1 MNTHTKEHAFIPGTF
16 DLAFKEI
23 ITSDSCRDYT
33 CKIISGITNIDEEL
47 LKENLVIQKER
58 LPKEFKTE
66 KTKETDVLLSVEG
79 TVINLEMKKD
89 YYDGLFQ
96 KNDIYQHTIASRVLE
111 KGDDYLELEQIIQIN
126 IDDFSKFKKTVSK
139 FILMEEETKEK
150 EMENETY
157 VKYHISLPK
166 IKEKYYNKEKL
177 TSFEKCLLVLKLEEM
192 QEIEK
197 VCEGDKVLMTTKE
210 KIEEMNKEL
219 FYLGEYDK
227 EIRDR
232 KIYNTRIKGAIQQGL
247 AEGMEKGMKKG
258 IKNGKIETAKKML
271 EEKIAIDVIIKCTG
285 LNEEEIKK
293 L

>member
-1 MNTHTKEHAFIPGTF
+1 
-16 DLAFKEI
+16 
-23 ITSDSCRDYT
+23 
-33 CKIISGITNIDEEL
+33 
-47 LKENLVIQKER
+47 
-58 LPKEFKTE
+58 
-66 KTKETDVLLSVEG
+66 
-79 TVINLEMKKD
+79 
-89 YYDGLFQ
+89 
-96 KNDIYQHTIASRVLE
+96 
-111 KGDDYLELEQIIQIN
+111 
-126 IDDFSKFKKTVSK
+126 
-139 FILMEEETKEK
+139 MEEETKEK